1 MANSV
6 STYCASV
13 KGAALRV
20 VAMKGWRSATS
31 QEARPLHFSIFA
43 PVKVEKALY
52 DRRLTKK
59 VRRSKCKLRT
69 CSDRNCDA
77 GVGLGERMVEEARL
91 GNSSGLLYSITK
103 TTHVKNLQPRF
114 SKTYLLIY
122 KFAFFDLL
130 GLEES

>member
-1 MANSV
+1 
-6 STYCASV
+6 
-13 KGAALRV
+13 V
-20 VAMKGWRSATS
+20 V
-31 QEARPLHFSIFA
+31 
-43 PVKVEKALY
+43 VVVEKGTRAVAKYALTSALEIGGLKAHY